1 MLSPMSFS
9 LLRVVLAAPCLLALA
24 ALEREPDGERRPV
37 LDTSRRGGRSWRFLL
52 AVTAALGVIFAGL
65 FNWLLFFGNKFAGA
79 GTSAAMQPGVPV
91 YTAIL
96 GVLLGL
102 ERVSLG
108 MALGILS
115 TVAGSLVMAEV
126 WNLSVSSGR
135 EAAGVVMLL
144 VQGLCWALYTV
155 AIEWIVVRRRETTSL
170 KAYALTMT
178 WGVPLNLLV
187 GLPFIVH
194 TAWGALSAAGW
205 IGILYGS
212 VLVQVIAMALYS
224 YAVSRVSGSI
234 AACYMGIQVRP
245 RPPPARPGAAS
256 VSPWWLTAPRAPRT
270 RARSPSPASSSR
282 RGSAARRSRP
292 TRPRAARSSSS
303 GWWWSR
309 GTASRCRRTP

>member
-24 ALEREPDGERRPV
+24 ALEREPDGERRPI

-234 AACYMGIQVRP
+234 AACYMGIQVRA
-245 RPPPARPGAAS
+245 RPPPARG
-256 VSPWWLTAPRAPRT
+256 PR
-270 RARSPSPASSSR
+270 PSP
-282 RGSAARRSRP
+282 RG
-292 TRPRAARSSSS
+292 
-303 GWWWSR
+303 G
-309 GTASRCRRTP
+309 